1 MRTLETEIETTMVHG
16 PNNLGSYDDI
26 VTTDESG
33 GCSSDG
39 GGSVENLVG
48 ARTISAQS
56 EINQKEECNEETIEN
71 SLVVSKLQRLKDNV
85 SRINQFLLELKSLSE
100 SCQEYIPAIEY
111 EVDEEGELH
120 KERQV
125 MIVLVFLS
133 LEIRWIKDL
142 FKIQKL

>member
-1 MRTLETEIETTMVHG
+1 MI
-16 PNNLGSYDDI
+16 
-26 VTTDESG
+26 
-33 GCSSDG
+33 
-39 GGSVENLVG
+39 
-48 ARTISAQS
+48 
-56 EINQKEECNEETIEN
+56 QKEECSEETIEN
-71 SLVVSKLQRLKDNV
+71 SIVVSKLQRLKDNV
-85 SRINQFLLELKSLSE
+85 SRINQFLLELKALSE

-133 LEIRWIKDL
+133 LEIRWIILDLKDL